1 MNAVSL
7 DPPSHSTSPTPK
19 PRIHLK
25 PTSSSPINDEEAITD
40 RSDTSIK
47 KKKKAGISRLK
58 KKKDDIFSNGSVNSE
73 NFSPSEVRK

>member
-7 DPPSHSTSPTPK
+7 DPPSLSTSPTPK

-25 PTSSSPINDEEAITD
+25 PTSLSPINDEEAITD
-40 RSDTSIK
+40 RSDTSK